1 MMEVLRSASLWVSLC
16 KQPAGRPGGGRTG
29 GSYWGEESCEPG
41 RPGGATRPWWHRRR
55 WLSPRAG
62 TGPPWGP
69 LPARSPR
76 APSALPADPSP
87 VCRERP
93 AGGGQHR
100 AAGLAGAGR
109 TGGGGG
115 VRGNYFSRS
124 YPRAR
129 PGRVLWGRIG
139 KRAGEEAMLGPGDGV
154 LCRLLEGAPHA
165 PRSVDRQPPPHQR
178 RVGGW

>member
-1 MMEVLRSASLWVSLC
+1 MEVLRSVSLRVSLC

-29 GSYWGEESCEPG
+29 GSYWGEESCD
-41 RPGGATRPWWHRRR
+41 PGGTGGGGFHPGLALGPRGGP
-55 WLSPRAG
+55 SP
-62 TGPPWGP
+62 
-69 LPARSPR
+69 PALHAP
-76 APSALPADPSP
+76 PSALPADPSA

-165 PRSVDRQPPPHQR
+165 PRSVDRQPPPHQP
-178 RVGGW
+178 RVGGR

>member
-1 MMEVLRSASLWVSLC
+1 MMEVLRSASLRVSLC

-29 GSYWGEESCEPG
+29 GSYWGEESCD
-41 RPGGATRPWWHRRR
+41 PGGTGGGGFHPGLALGPRGGPSPPAPHAPPLPSRLTRAR
-55 WLSPRAG
+55 SAG
-62 TGPPWGP
+62 RGPPP
-69 LPARSPR
+69 
-76 APSALPADPSP
+76 
-87 VCRERP
+87 
-93 AGGGQHR
+93 QHR

-109 TGGGGG
+109 MGGGGG

-165 PRSVDRQPPPHQR
+165 PRSVDRQPPPHQP
-178 RVGGW
+178 RVGGR